1 MKRLLIY
8 IISISIILIVL
19 GCTTLQEYEATGP
32 EEKAIVN
39 QVSIFQKS
47 FDKEYA
53 YSSLDLFSDD
63 ARIMVGRERK
73 ILSKQEYTEHV
84 SNRIKKNIQ
93 LDISYVGAPKIRID
107 GNTAIV
113 KISMV
118 LLDADMNAVVINFI
132 LDFVKQN
139 GKWLIKNSRYNY

>member
-53 YSSLDLFSDD
+53 YMAD
-63 ARIMVGRERK
+63 AIYEDAK
-73 ILSKQEYTEHV
+73 ILEVGSD
-84 SNRIKKNIQ
+84 RKNGYENI
-93 LDISYVGAPKIRID
+93 G
-107 GNTAIV
+107 
-113 KISMV
+113 
-118 LLDADMNAVVINFI
+118 F
-132 LDFVKQN
+132 
-139 GKWLIKNSRYNY
+139 